1 MLVDI
6 PNVINM
12 EYIYILN
19 YETGE
24 CIVRTISND
33 IDVEEWLYSQGYSQ
47 SSIHY
52 MIGSK
57 LLLDIKV

>member
-1 MLVDI
+1 MD
-6 PNVINM
+6 
-12 EYIYILN
+12 YIYILN

-24 CIVRTISND
+24 CIIRIIPSD

-52 MIGSK
+52 MVSGNLS
-57 LLLDIKV
+57 LDIQVW

>member
-1 MLVDI
+1 MGT
-6 PNVINM
+6 PNVTNM

-24 CIVRTISND
+24 CIIRVIPSET
-33 IDVEEWLYSQGYSQ
+33 DVEEWLYQQGYSQ

-52 MIGSK
+52 MIGNE